1 MPLPSEDCLSS
12 LLQKTLEYA
21 RHPRCQSTDF
31 NLMGLGHLAGQRQ
44 GPVQRWEDNRIG
56 FTEDRVWRY
65 DPCGNRIAQMHA
77 DHSQQQLHYDGAHQ
91 LIAVRN
97 SQIQGNAEQLRHHSR
112 YTYDALGRRLKQQV
126 ESADSTESTRT
137 HYYGWDGD
145 RLIHTE
151 RLQHGSDT
159 RHIEHTIYEPGSFT
173 PLVRLSTTAS
183 GDPQDQPHLLVQAI
197 TAGLPDPDDPNHAPA
212 LALMQTML
220 DAMPRDMQQD
230 AARHLRH
237 TLDHGLPPGA
247 QAMLGEQADSTTR
260 LLSGMQAK
268 LQEQEKEQQARIA
281 IHHYHCD
288 HLGTPMAL
296 TDQRGLV
303 TWAAKLD
310 PWGNVLQEY
319 NPQGIHQAI
328 RLPGQHH
335 DRETGLYYNRHRY
348 YDPVVGSYINQDPI
362 GLMGGF
368 NVFSYGANDPIRS
381 YDPLGLDWVRSDI
394 TYPRDS
400 PDPENPLNF
409 NTVYC
414 DNEEVKI
421 NSNNVGK
428 CQNALGTTVAHEN
441 SHKEDILNSN
451 KDICKGNKGISQIG
465 TSNKQ
470 VRLAS
475 ERKAHELEIA
485 ILENALKDPP
495 VGCTSYGIEAEIRT
509 TKKELLKVHHGT
521 YPN

>member
-91 LIAVRN
+91 LIAVRS

-151 RLQHGSDT
+151 RLQHGDDT

-183 GDPQDQPHLLVQAI
+183 GDPQDEPHLLVQAI
-197 TAGLPDPDDPNHAPA
+197 AAGLPDPDDPNHAPA

-260 LLSGMQAK
+260 LLSGM
-268 LQEQEKEQQARIA
+268 
-281 IHHYHCD
+281 
-288 HLGTPMAL
+288 
-296 TDQRGLV
+296 
-303 TWAAKLD
+303 
-310 PWGNVLQEY
+310 
-319 NPQGIHQAI
+319 
-328 RLPGQHH
+328 
-335 DRETGLYYNRHRY
+335 
-348 YDPVVGSYINQDPI
+348 
-362 GLMGGF
+362 
-368 NVFSYGANDPIRS
+368 
-381 YDPLGLDWVRSDI
+381 
-394 TYPRDS
+394 
-400 PDPENPLNF
+400 
-409 NTVYC
+409 
-414 DNEEVKI
+414 
-421 NSNNVGK
+421 
-428 CQNALGTTVAHEN
+428 
-441 SHKEDILNSN
+441 
-451 KDICKGNKGISQIG
+451 
-465 TSNKQ
+465 
-470 VRLAS
+470 
-475 ERKAHELEIA
+475 
-485 ILENALKDPP
+485 
-495 VGCTSYGIEAEIRT
+495 
-509 TKKELLKVHHGT
+509 
-521 YPN
+521 